1 MSKPLRNN
9 SLLSK
14 AVRVFR
20 RSGVE
25 AGSSGRRW
33 DGASSL
39 HAPQQQTLNA
49 RGATKARASALYM
62 NTAQGARIVEA
73 WTSALVGK
81 GWQTRALHPDEEIR
95 KSLSSEFEQLTR
107 PILIQLARA
116 LVRDGEAFVQMSI
129 MLDGTLRAKLIAA
142 DQVDPSLT
150 QDLDNGHRIISGV
163 EFDAEDTVVAYHVY
177 RDPPGSSFVARNE
190 AVRIPASDMLHVF
203 DSLFPGQV
211 RGLSWLAPVLLKM
224 RDRDDASDAM
234 LMQLKVAS
242 LITGF
247 IRDAD
252 GTAAGL
258 DGEEDGASLNVSLEP
273 GAMRVLPMGTE
284 VSFSQPGQGLSQA
297 IEFLR
302 AQDREIAAGVGL
314 TFESLTGDLG
324 EANYSSARVGI
335 LEFRRR
341 AEMLQISL
349 IEGMALRPL
358 WNWWIRARA
367 IAGELPIKDADL
379 KDFLSVRFVAPGWQW
394 VDPKKEVEAEVLA
407 INAGLKSR
415 EEAVASRGRDV
426 DEIDAERARDAEVQ
440 EQNISKK

>member
-1 MSKPLRNN
+1 
-9 SLLSK
+9 
-14 AVRVFR
+14 
-20 RSGVE
+20 
-25 AGSSGRRW
+25 
-33 DGASSL
+33 
-39 HAPQQQTLNA
+39 
-49 RGATKARASALYM
+49 M

-81 GWQTRALHPDEEIR
+81 GWQTRSLHNDEAIR
-95 KSLSSEFEQLTR
+95 KSLSQDFEQLTR

-116 LVRDGEAFVQMSI
+116 LVRDGEAFVQMS
-129 MLDGTLRAKLIAA
+129 LGGDGSPRVKLISS

-150 QDLDNGHRIISGV
+150 QELGDGGRIISGI
-163 EFDAEDTVVAYHVY
+163 EFDADDAVVAYHVF
-177 RDPPGSSFVARNE
+177 RDPPNASFVSRNE
-190 AVRIPASDMLHVF
+190 ALRIPASDMLHVF
-203 DSLFPGQV
+203 DPLFPGQV

-247 IRDAD
+247 IRDTD
-252 GTAAGL
+252 GTAG
-258 DGEEDGASLNVSLEP
+258 GFEGSEDGASLNVSLEP
-273 GAMRVLPMGTE
+273 GAMRILPMGTE

-341 AEMLQISL
+341 AEMLQTSL
-349 IEGMALRPL
+349 IEGLALRPL

-367 IAGELPIKDADL
+367 IAGEIPFDDNEL
-379 KDFLSVRFVAPGWQW
+379 KEYLAVRFVAPGWQW

-426 DEIDAERARDAEVQ
+426 DEIDAERIRDISSQ
-440 EQNISKK
+440 EQTISKK